1 MDGPRS
7 SQESD
12 RERQTPQGIT
22 YMWDLRQDTIKV
34 IYKTET
40 DSDMGT
46 DFWLSRSKGAG
57 EGWIW
62 SQQIQTVIYRMD
74 E

>member
-1 MDGPRS
+1 
-7 SQESD
+7 
-12 RERQTPQGIT
+12 
-22 YMWDLRQDTIKV
+22 MWDLKYDTNEV
-34 IYKTET
+34 ICKIET
-40 DSDMGT
+40 DMGT
-46 DFWLSRSKGAG
+46 DFWLTRSKGAG